1 MPLGI
6 ITVKVAIINKRS
18 NRNGVASSNGNNW
31 LDFENPLAEL
41 ESQIIEL
48 QSLQTAKGI
57 DYSPEIRQL
66 RGNLVHLTE
75 KIYQNLSAWETVQV
89 ARHSRRPLLTDYLEM
104 MIKDFTELHGD
115 RRFGDDRAI
124 ITGFGRIGREKVMLV
139 GHNKGRD
146 TKEKV
151 ACNFGSAHP
160 EGYRKALQKMKLAEK
175 FNLPVVCLIDTPG
188 AYPGI
193 GAEERGQAQA
203 IAVNLREMSRLRV
216 PVVCVII
223 GEGGSGGALGIG
235 VGDRFAIMQYA
246 WYAVASPEACA
257 AILWKNGENAHLA
270 AQALKLTSADL
281 LKLGVVDHIIPEPLG
296 GADRNPHEASRN
308 LESYLVKTI
317 RDLRRCK
324 IENLLENR
332 YRKIR
337 SVGEISTQTSKK
349 SPPSRV
355 VRIGS
360 TNGNIQT
367 IPSQTTPTP
376 KPVQT

>member
-1 MPLGI
+1 M
-6 ITVKVAIINKRS
+6 
-18 NRNGVASSNGNNW
+18 
-31 LDFENPLAEL
+31 DFEKPLAEL

-48 QSLQTAKGI
+48 QSLQTVKGI

-66 RGNLVHLTE
+66 RSNLVKLTE
-75 KIYQNLSAWETVQV
+75 KIYHNLSAWETVQV
-89 ARHSRRPLLTDYLEM
+89 ARHSRRPLLTDYLDM
-104 MIKDFTELHGD
+104 MVKEFTELHGD
-115 RRFGDDRAI
+115 RRFGDDAALV
-124 ITGFGRIGREKVMLV
+124 TGFGRIGREKVMIV
-139 GHNKGRD
+139 GQNKGRD
-146 TKEKV
+146 TQEKV

-175 FNLPVVCLIDTPG
+175 FDLPIVCLIDTPG

-270 AQALKLTSADL
+270 AAALKLTSADL
-281 LKLGVVDHIIPEPLG
+281 LKLGVADHVIPEPLG
-296 GADRNPHEASRN
+296 GAHRNPHEASRN

-337 SVGEISTQTSKK
+337 SIGELTTQTRKK
-349 SPPSRV
+349 SPPARV
-355 VRIGS
+355 VRAGRS
-360 TNGNIQT
+360 NGHIKA
-367 IPSQTTPTP
+367 IPAKTPTP
-376 KPVQT
+376 RKHVQT